1 MTSWSNQTIRK
12 LLDGQTRAELFLTLY
27 SIRKTT
33 MQTVGVSPMI
43 LLFTSDQCMWCG
55 VIKAMLEEES
65 NALGTEH
72 SIYEI
77 DVEKQYRIAEAYG
90 ILVVPTIVAGSYK
103 ISGVP
108 SACDLRSFLLQ
119 AVSGGFLRYGRGSVK
134 SVLREVHQIRASDAS
149 KGPIVRTA

>member
-1 MTSWSNQTIRK
+1 MAC
-12 LLDGQTRAELFLTLY
+12 LCAELFLTLY
-27 SIRKTT
+27 SIRRTT
-33 MQTVGVSPMI
+33 SQIVGVSPMI
-43 LLFTSDQCMWCG
+43 LLFTSDQCVWCG
-55 VIKAMLEEES
+55 VIKTMLEEES

-72 SIYEI
+72 SIYEV

-119 AVSGGFLRYGRGSVK
+119 AVSGGYLQYGRKSVK
-134 SVLREVHQIRASDAS
+134 SVLREVHQIRASEATKD
-149 KGPIVRTA
+149 PIVRTA